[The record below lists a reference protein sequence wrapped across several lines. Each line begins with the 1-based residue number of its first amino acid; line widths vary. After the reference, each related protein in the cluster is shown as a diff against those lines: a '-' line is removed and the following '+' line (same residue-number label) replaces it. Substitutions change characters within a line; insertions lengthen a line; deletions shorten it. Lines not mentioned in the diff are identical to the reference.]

1 MEQGSPM
8 SIVLSPRRQGAIG
21 AVVFTL
27 LAAAAGS
34 ATAGTRSEGP
44 ARMPIGAPAGAPAG
58 FLDFCERS
66 PRDCIGP
73 GERVNLAEVRAR
85 ANSLYWAGVFGRPQS
100 AASTR
105 PASTRAE
112 APSNGFDWSRV
123 FPQRAAAPVA
133 VSDPRREGAAVAM
146 EDVARPAVEARAIR
160 TPAVRTETI
169 EVAEAA
175 AAPSAEDFGRD
186 VSARVRDLDRGWA
199 RSAPVKSPP
208 VIVLSDAD
216 WKAISDINRTVNRQI
231 RSGSDD
237 RVYGVSDY
245 WAVPN
250 GDRARGDCEDFVLA
264 KRRALMRAGYPV
276 EALSIAVV
284 ETRWGEVHAVL
295 LVATDRGD
303 FVLDNLTGRIS
314 RWDQV
319 NYRWRE
325 RQAPGKTFEWVRMAG

>member
-8 SIVLSPRRQGAIG
+8 SIVRLPRHAALIAAAAFGA
-21 AVVFTL
+21 TL
-27 LAAAAGS
+27 LAASPSAAAGS
-34 ATAGTRSEGP
+34 SPAGSP
-44 ARMPIGAPAGAPAG
+44 RMPVGAPAAAPSG

-66 PRDCIGP
+66 PRDCLAP
-73 GERVNLAEVRAR
+73 GERVNMAEIRAR
-85 ANSLYWAGVFGRPQS
+85 ANSLYWAGVFGRPQQV
-100 AASTR
+100 AATR
-105 PASTRAE
+105 PASTRAA

-123 FPQRAAAPVA
+123 FPQRAAPAAA
-133 VSDPRREGAAVAM
+133 VSDPRRPGAAVAM
-146 EDVARPAVEARAIR
+146 EDVASSAVEAD
-160 TPAVRTETI
+160 
-169 EVAEAA
+169 AA
-175 AAPSAEDFGRD
+175 TTTASEQGGAASAEDFGRA
-186 VSARVRDLDRGWA
+186 VSARVRDLDPNWVRPEPTK
-199 RSAPVKSPP
+199 RAPL
-208 VIVLSDAD
+208 ITLSDTD

-231 RSGSDD
+231 RSGSDA